1 MMRDKVR
8 AFHMFLLLLWESW
21 FHRKGRGKFRASP
34 SYLFLAETTKEK
46 TLGQVINW
54 KRKILPAPS
63 KKKTRYYQM
72 QCRPVPFEKGLDGGE
87 EMLLQKN

>member
-1 MMRDKVR
+1 MMKDKVR
-8 AFHMFLLLLWESW
+8 RAFYTFLLLLWESW

-54 KRKILPAPS
+54 KRKILLRS
-63 KKKTRYYQM
+63 
-72 QCRPVPFEKGLDGGE
+72 L
-87 EMLLQKN
+87 